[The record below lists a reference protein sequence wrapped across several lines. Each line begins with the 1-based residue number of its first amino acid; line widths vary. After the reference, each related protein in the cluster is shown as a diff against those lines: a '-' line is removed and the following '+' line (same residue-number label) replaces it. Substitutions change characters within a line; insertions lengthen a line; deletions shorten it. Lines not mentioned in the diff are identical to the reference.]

1 MARAF
6 FDTNVL
12 IYTVSGDA
20 AKADLAEAAIS
31 DGGWISVQVLNE
43 TARVLRRKYRHAWE
57 DIHLFL
63 DRVSSILEVAP
74 LDIETHRLGL
84 QIAEDHKIG
93 IYDSMIVAAALLS
106 NCDTLYSEDMHDGL
120 VIDGRLTIAN
130 PFKAP

>member
-20 AKADLAEAAIS
+20 AKADCAEAAVA
-31 DGGWISVQVLNE
+31 DGGWISVQVMNE
-43 TARVLRRKYRHAWE
+43 AAHVLRRKYRREWD

-63 DRVSSILEVAP
+63 ERISSILETAP

-84 QIAEDHKIG
+84 NIAEAHKTG

-106 NCDTLYSEDMHDGL
+106 GCDTLYSEDMHDGL
-120 VIDGRLTIAN
+120 IIDGRLTIVN
-130 PFKAP
+130 PFRDL